1 MNRHFWSGMVIGGL
15 IAMAVSF
22 IGFFVIG
29 RSMRPSADPV
39 IPFIPNTEQSEID
52 EKIDTLKSYID
63 ELYLFTDRYDEEKLE
78 QGIYK
83 GMFESLDDI
92 YSVYYTP
99 SEYQALMESST
110 GSYSGIG
117 CYVQKEVD
125 TGDIVLVK
133 PMKNSPAEKAGIR
146 RGDVLVTVN
155 GDSVV
160 GMDLDQVV
168 ALIKGEEGTDVTLGV
183 VREGSEEVLE
193 IKVTRA
199 HIEVDT
205 IEYEMLENSVG
216 YIKIVEFD
224 TITEYQ
230 FDDAVTDLEAQGMK
244 KLVIDVRDNP
254 GGSLQCVLDIL
265 DRLLPEGELL
275 RIVDRDGN
283 EEAYNSDD
291 EEAVKLPMA
300 VLVNGDS
307 ASASEVFSG
316 AMKDRGAAVIV
327 GTNTFGKGIVQ
338 SIYELDDGSG
348 FKITTDEFFTPSG
361 NTIHGVG
368 IAPDVEVELDEA
380 LRGETEIPHDKDNQ
394 LQKAL
399 EVLGQ

>member
-1 MNRHFWSGMVIGGL
+1 G
-15 IAMAVSF
+15 
-22 IGFFVIG
+22 
-29 RSMRPSADPV
+29 
-39 IPFIPNTEQSEID
+39 

-63 ELYLFTDRYDEEKLE
+63 DLYLFTDRYDEEKLE

-224 TITEYQ
+224 TVTEYQ

-348 FKITTDEFFTPSG
+348 LRSRRMNSLRLRAIRFTAWASLLTSRSSWTRHSGARQRSRTIRTTSCRRRWRCSGSNGFHREIHRRQATAAFLFRRGIPLFFSFQ
-361 NTIHGVG
+361 
-368 IAPDVEVELDEA
+368 
-380 LRGETEIPHDKDNQ
+380 KD
-394 LQKAL
+394 
-399 EVLGQ
+399 